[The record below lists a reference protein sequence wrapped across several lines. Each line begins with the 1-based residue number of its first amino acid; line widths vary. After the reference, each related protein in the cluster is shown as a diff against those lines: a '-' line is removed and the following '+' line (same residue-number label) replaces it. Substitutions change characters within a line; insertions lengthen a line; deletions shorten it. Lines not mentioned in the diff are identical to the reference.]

1 MFEPSTEFRP
11 TEPSHGGRP
20 DPGRSGADMSHNDAI
35 SWWVAQLGT
44 GIRVVV
50 NESGSCLQG

>member
-1 MFEPSTEFRP
+1 
-11 TEPSHGGRP
+11 
-20 DPGRSGADMSHNDAI
+20 MSHNDAI